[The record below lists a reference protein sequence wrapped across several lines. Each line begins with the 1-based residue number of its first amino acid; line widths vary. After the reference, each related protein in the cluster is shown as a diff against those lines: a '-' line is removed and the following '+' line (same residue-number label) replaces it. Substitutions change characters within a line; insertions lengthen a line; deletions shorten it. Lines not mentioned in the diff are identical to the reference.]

1 MKGNEIMDNKELCYM
16 LDLDPDIVEDVNITR
31 KDEKYVFSIVM
42 KRQTYECPECH
53 SSHVNIK
60 ANKSKKLVGAQFNNC
75 PSIFD
80 ENVQLK
86 RHPMPRILLI
96 DGFYFQR
103 HNQQK
108 YAFVMMNF
116 ENKVSVGVM
125 YFIKSRWQNVLSD
138 YFYSIDAEK
147 GKGEKRE
154 KEKVE
159 FVCSDLYE
167 PYRSIIAT
175 YFKNATYLVDHFHVV
190 KLINNQ
196 LNNTRKREMRKH
208 SYARQYKEYRLL
220 KFRYKLLMQYGPTV
234 DIETYRFDSI
244 LGCHRVNK
252 TVLDEILSISDDIKA
267 FYDVR
272 EAFMALDDID
282 EKSAAEHD
290 LEKELDEII
299 KRFHQLGTKEDVS
312 ISKTLKSWKREY
324 LNSFTW
330 VNGRRIS
337 NGPLEGKNNYIKKIL
352 SNANGYRNFNKARN
366 KIMFSQN
373 LHNEYDSGFSD
384 LYIVDKILNN
394 RKQKAK

>member
-16 LDLDPDIVEDVNITR
+16 LDLDPDTVEDVNITR

-75 PSIFD
+75 PSIYMIHFKRLCCRDCDSSFYDHVPLADETTKIARVTQLHILEDLKPFNSVFASVARKYDISTTKVISLFD
-80 ENVQLK
+80 ENVQVK
-86 RHPMPRILLI
+86 RHPLPRILLI
-96 DGFYFQR
+96 DEFYFQR
-103 HNQQK
+103 HSQQK

-116 ENKVSVGVM
+116 ENKVIADI
-125 YFIKSRWQNVLSD
+125 IKSRWQNVLSD

-190 KLINNQ
+190 KLVNDQ

-208 SYARQYKEYRLL
+208 SYARQSKEYRLL

-244 LGCHRVNK
+244 LGCHCVNK

-267 FYDVR
+267 FYDVM

-290 LEKELDEII
+290 LEKRIPQFLHMGQWKKNF
-299 KRFHQLGTKEDVS
+299 KRPTRRKEQLHQED
-312 ISKTLKSWKREY
+312 TQQCQWL
-324 LNSFTW
+324 
-330 VNGRRIS
+330 
-337 NGPLEGKNNYIKKIL
+337 
-352 SNANGYRNFNKARN
+352 
-366 KIMFSQN
+366 
-373 LHNEYDSGFSD
+373 
-384 LYIVDKILNN
+384 
-394 RKQKAK
+394 

>member
-16 LDLDPDIVEDVNITR
+16 LDLDPDTVEDVNITR
-31 KDEKYVFSIVM
+31 KDEKYVFNIVM

-75 PSIFD
+75 PSIYMMHFKRLCCRDCGSSFYDHVPLADETTKIARVTQLHILEDLKPFNSVFASVARKYNISTTKVISLFD
-80 ENVQLK
+80 ENVQVK
-86 RHPMPRILLI
+86 RHPLPRILLI
-96 DGFYFQR
+96 DEFYFQR
-103 HNQQK
+103 HSQQK

-116 ENKVSVGVM
+116 ENKVIVDI
-125 YFIKSRWQNVLSD
+125 IKSRWQNVLSD
-138 YFYSIDAEK
+138 YFYSIDADK

-190 KLINNQ
+190 KLVNDQ

-208 SYARQYKEYRLL
+208 SDDRQSKEYRLIT
-220 KFRYKLLMQYGPTV
+220 QYGPTV

-244 LGCHRVNK
+244 LGCHCVNK
-252 TVLDEILSISDDIKA
+252 TVLEEILSISDDIKA
-267 FYDVR
+267 FYDVK

-290 LEKELDEII
+290 LEKELNEII
-299 KRFHQLGTKEDVS
+299 NRFHQLGTKEGVS

-324 LNSFTW
+324 LNSFT
-330 VNGRRIS
+330 
-337 NGPLEGKNNYIKKIL
+337 
-352 SNANGYRNFNKARN
+352 
-366 KIMFSQN
+366 
-373 LHNEYDSGFSD
+373 
-384 LYIVDKILNN
+384 
-394 RKQKAK
+394 